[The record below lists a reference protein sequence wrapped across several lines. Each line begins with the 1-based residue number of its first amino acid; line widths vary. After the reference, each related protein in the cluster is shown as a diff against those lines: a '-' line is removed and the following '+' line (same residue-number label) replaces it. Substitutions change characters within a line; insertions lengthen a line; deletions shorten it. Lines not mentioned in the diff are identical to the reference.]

1 MVLHSLKWSKGK
13 DPLMGAFDWLVI
25 IINLV
30 GIFKVEKIINP
41 WLTSELLTREELHT
55 TPSPTRSERLEPQ
68 EVDLL
73 LNTLVRE
80 PREFNFLDQPRLR
93 LLVSRRSTM
102 PRTELWATLRDQLP
116 DPMEVSWLQFN
127 LRKEFLRLSLAR
139 RSNLMFNRL
148 ELKRRRSLP
157 KKNDD

>member
-1 MVLHSLKWSKGK
+1 
-13 DPLMGAFDWLVI
+13 LVI

-102 PRTELWATLRDQLP
+102 PRTEL
-116 DPMEVSWLQFN
+116 
-127 LRKEFLRLSLAR
+127 
-139 RSNLMFNRL
+139 
-148 ELKRRRSLP
+148 
-157 KKNDD
+157 